1 MKEPKFPKLED
12 LPKDNKYDF
21 FAEGIFPEEIE
32 EKQRLNKN
40 RSTRKQNRFPL
51 SIPPESRKPANTQKE
66 DDELLPFFAK
76 NYPPSSESKEDICF
90 INSPAPS
97 DTPDNTG
104 EAEEVDVDEEEDEES
119 ENGNNNK
126 KKKEKNSNI
135 NNEDIGASV
144 EFNSELE
151 YEYEHPSKMMT
162 KEEVREMIRK
172 NQERRR
178 EEKRKKEEEEKRK
191 EEENRKKEEEKK
203 MKEEENKRK
212 EEEKKRKDEEKKRK
226 EKE

>member
-12 LPKDNKYDF
+12 PPKDNKYDF

-32 EKQRLNKN
+32 EKQSINKN
-40 RSTRKQNRFPL
+40 LSTRKQNRFPL
-51 SIPPESRKPANTQKE
+51 SIPPESRKPANIQKE
-66 DDELLPFFAK
+66 EEELLPFFLSK

-90 INSPAPS
+90 INSPVPS
-97 DTPDNTG
+97 KTLDNTG

-126 KKKEKNSNI
+126 KKKEKNNNI

-162 KEEVREMIRK
+162 KEEVREMIRE

-178 EEKRKKEEEEKRK
+178 EEKRKKEEEEKKK
-191 EEENRKKEEEKK
+191 EEENRKKEEESKR
-203 MKEEENKRK
+203 KEEERKTK
-212 EEEKKRKDEEKKRK
+212 EEEKKRKGEEKKR
-226 EKE
+226 